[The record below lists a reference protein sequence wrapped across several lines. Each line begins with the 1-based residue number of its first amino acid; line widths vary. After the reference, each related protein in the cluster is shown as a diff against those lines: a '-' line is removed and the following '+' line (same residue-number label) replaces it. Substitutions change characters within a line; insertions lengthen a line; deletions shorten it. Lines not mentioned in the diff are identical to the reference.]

1 MKPFDLKAAQAGEPI
16 VRYYSPEWDSFPVLF
31 VGVTKSGLIAVEP
44 PEGTAVYRYP
54 ASELRMAPK
63 KLKLYIEI
71 AFHNG
76 VIHNSWA
83 TQKTIEQR
91 QNTPEWQY
99 RYATIEVDAP

>member
-16 VRYYSPEWDSFPVLF
+16 VRLHINNEFVPVTL
-31 VGVTKSGLIAVEP
+31 VGVRRNGMIAVEYDAHGGVTSYHP
-44 PEGTAVYRYP
+44 D
-54 ASELRMAPK
+54 ELRMAPK

-71 AFHNG
+71 TFHNG
-76 VIHNSWA
+76 VIHSNWV